1 MTEQN
6 EKIFNWDNYVDRL
19 RKANAPAHGGGSG
32 GFGKTPGQLLK
43 DEVLRTCIYT
53 CATLQWLHETLEDAE
68 WEKAATLKR
77 AAIIYKLPNFTYML
91 DSCRAKKRATAAQ
104 KRYLERIIFPLH
116 DDQIDAAV
124 ELKQA
129 LKDPLGKLHYYK
141 LFYKHNN
148 MPFPTDNDKA

>member
-19 RKANAPAHGGGSG
+19 RKTNDPAYGGGGGG

-43 DEVLRTCIYT
+43 DEVLRACIHT
-53 CATLQWLHETLEDAE
+53 CATLQWLHETLEDSE

-91 DSCRAKKRATAAQ
+91 DSCRAKKKATAAQ
-104 KRYLERIIFPLH
+104 ARYLKQIIFPLH
-116 DDQIDAAV
+116 DDS
-124 ELKQA
+124 
-129 LKDPLGKLHYYK
+129 
-141 LFYKHNN
+141 
-148 MPFPTDNDKA
+148 